1 MQQTLHV
8 VMVEDSVAEA
18 EIVARWLKKAG
29 MQCEIRRV
37 ETEPDLRRALAEHT
51 PDIILSDFSMP
62 QFTGMGALKVAQ
74 EVAPDIPFVFVS
86 GTIGE
91 ERAIDALRR
100 GATDYVLKTN
110 LMRLVPAIERALR
123 ETETRLKQRA
133 TEQLLHDIVATSQDW
148 IWQLDAAGRF
158 TFASPAVQTILGYEP
173 DELLEHR
180 YDQLRVDGTDDPP
193 ALPDPVH
200 GPIKLSGSVAR
211 WRHRD
216 GQVRW
221 LERNATVIYG
231 ARGELLGY
239 RGTDRDVTLRREQ
252 ELRIQR
258 LSRVTR
264 MLSTINSAIVRIS
277 DRSELLAEVCRIAH
291 QHGGYPLALINLV
304 VPGSLTMIPAA
315 SAGMRPETLTDLQ
328 FPLEDTAGTQTMTSQ
343 AIQSGNAMI
352 CNDVHTDP
360 AAKQLLQ
367 RLHAGGIGSLIV
379 LPLLVDG
386 TGIGVCVLCSHEADF
401 FDDAEVSAL
410 REMVANIGF
419 ALQYYEKETTV
430 KFLSYF
436 DGATGLAKRS
446 LFCERLARK
455 FQNESEPQST
465 TSIIVFDV
473 QRLGLINDTYGRHVS
488 DLLLERIAD
497 RMKRQLSDSES
508 AAHFGGGTFA
518 AAFHVDQV
526 AEGTGRWM
534 QGEVANFF
542 VEPFLIEGHE
552 IRPSIRCGVA
562 CFPMDGQSADTVVQN
577 AEAALNHAKES
588 DEHYAVYGL
597 LDRALGSDRIAFE
610 SRLAGALDRR
620 EFVLHYQPKV
630 NLASGRIE
638 GLEALIRWQDP
649 AAGLVGPVR
658 FIPLLESTG
667 LIADVGQWVLEQAAL
682 DCQLWVRSGLPPMRV
697 AVNVSPVQLKRR
709 DFVARTIAA
718 TRPWATEAAG
728 LDIEIT
734 ESSLMQDVEASTR
747 KLEQLRQIGM
757 RVAIDDFGTGYSSLR
772 RLAHLP
778 IDTLKIDQSFIR
790 AITDTPQ
797 AMAIVETIVALARS
811 CGMSTVAEGVETLEQ
826 LQRLRTVRCDQV
838 QGYLFSK
845 PVAADQIPQLIARL
859 RAQHPPVAHSTT
871 MLVETLMGLE
881 PKSGL

>member
-1 MQQTLHV
+1 MPQKLQVL
-8 VMVEDSVAEA
+8 MVEDSVAEA
-18 EIVARWLKKAG
+18 EIVARWLKKSG
-29 MQCEIRRV
+29 MQCEIVRV
-37 ETEPDLRRALAEHT
+37 ETEPDLRRELAERT

-62 QFTGMGALKVAQ
+62 QFSGMGALKVAQ
-74 EVAPDIPFVFVS
+74 EVTPDIPFVFVS

-91 ERAIDALRR
+91 ERAIEALRR

-123 ETETRLKQRA
+123 EAETRLKQRA
-133 TEQLLHDIVATSQDW
+133 TEHLLHDIVATSQDW
-148 IWQLDAAGRF
+148 IWQLDATGRF
-158 TFASPAVQTILGYEP
+158 TFSSPAVRNILGYEP
-173 DELLEHR
+173 AELLEHR
-180 YDQLRVDGTDDPP
+180 YDHLRVAGPDDPP

-200 GPIKLSGSVAR
+200 GPMKLSGSVAR

-216 GQVRW
+216 GQLRW

-277 DRSELLAEVCRIAH
+277 DRAELLTEVCRIAH
-291 QHGGYPLALINLV
+291 QHGGYQLALINLV

-315 SAGMRPETLTDLQ
+315 SAGMRPEMLTDLQ

-343 AIQSGNAMI
+343 AIQSGNPMI
-352 CNDVHTDP
+352 CNDVQAD
-360 AAKQLLQ
+360 AAARQLLGH
-367 RLHAGGIGSLIV
+367 LHASGIGSLIV
-379 LPLLVDG
+379 LPLMVDG
-386 TGIGVCVLCSHEADF
+386 TGIGVCVLCSHELHF
-401 FDDAEVSAL
+401 FDESEVTAL

-436 DGATGLAKRS
+436 DAATGLAKRS

-455 FQNESEPQST
+455 FQNETETQST

-488 DLLLERIAD
+488 DLLLGKIAD
-497 RMKRQLSDSES
+497 RMKRELADSEC

-518 AAFHVDQV
+518 AAFRSGAVS
-526 AEGTGRWM
+526 EGTGRWM
-534 QGEVANFF
+534 QSEVANFF
-542 VEPFLIEGHE
+542 VEPFRIENHE

-577 AEAALNHAKES
+577 AEAALNHAKET

-610 SRLAGALDRR
+610 SRLAGALDRH
-620 EFVLHYQPKV
+620 EFVLHYQPKI
-630 NLASGRIE
+630 NLASGRVE

-649 AAGLVGPVR
+649 ASGLVGPVR

-682 DCQLWVRSGLPPMRV
+682 DCQLWVRSGLLPMRV

-709 DFVARTIAA
+709 DFVPRTITAIK
-718 TRPWATEAAG
+718 PWATEAAG

-747 KLEQLRQIGM
+747 KLEQLREIGM

-772 RLAHLP
+772 RLARLP
-778 IDTLKIDQSFIR
+778 IDTLKIDQSFIHD
-790 AITDTPQ
+790 ITDTSQ
-797 AMAIVETIVALARS
+797 ALAIVETIVALARS
-811 CGMSTVAEGVETLEQ
+811 CGMSTVAEGVETAAQ
-826 LQRLRTVRCDQV
+826 LQLLRTVRCDQV

-845 PVAADQIPQLIARL
+845 PVPAEQIPQVIAQL
-859 RAQHPPVAHSTT
+859 RTEHPPLAHSPALL
-871 MLVETLMGLE
+871 METLAGVK
-881 PKSGL
+881 PKTGF